1 VALLQAGAVL
11 FEGLG
16 LDGDEATGANIVKV
30 APEAW
35 LKQIAV
41 NAGLE
46 GGVVADKVHGLT
58 AGEGLDAATGLL
70 YSRTRQSS
78 RADWPPGCHLAG
90 SGRDQEGCEGAIS
103 PVEQLI
109 SGWPGATIIAVSAIA
124 KTEEMTW
131 SRSTVNRQRPSL
143 D

>member
-58 AGEGLDAATGLL
+58 AGEGLDAATGPL

-78 RADWPPGCHLAG
+78 RAGWPPGCHLAG

-103 PVEQLI
+103 LV
-109 SGWPGATIIAVSAIA
+109 
-124 KTEEMTW
+124 
-131 SRSTVNRQRPSL
+131 
-143 D
+143 

>member
-41 NAGLE
+41 DAGLE
-46 GGVVADKVHGLT
+46 GGVVAEKVRGLT
-58 AGEGLDAATGLL
+58 AGGGLDAATGTL
-70 YSRTRQSS
+70 YIRTMQSS
-78 RADWPPGCHLAG
+78 RAGRPPACHLAG
-90 SGRDQEGCEGAIS
+90 SGCDQEGCVGHPTCLGS
-103 PVEQLI
+103 
-109 SGWPGATIIAVSAIA
+109 
-124 KTEEMTW
+124 
-131 SRSTVNRQRPSL
+131 
-143 D
+143 